1 MLKLM
6 KNSKMFF
13 IVYLR
18 PYQVH
23 PVFRSQRYMQMSNC
37 LCHILYY
44 RRLSLGKC
52 GHSWFDNQDIHD
64 LEKNRK
70 IVHSKII
77 FKKIL
82 HLSTGKSFS
91 EVLILATTNPKYNKR
106 LFPDLPVQYIKIP
119 NLEHGENMG
128 RTCCLHK
135 LF

>member
-1 MLKLM
+1 M
-6 KNSKMFF
+6 F

-37 LCHILYY
+37 FGHILYY
-44 RRLSLGKC
+44 RRLSLGKF
-52 GHSWFDNQDIHD
+52 GHSWFDNQDIHA

-82 HLSTGKSFS
+82 HLKGQ
-91 EVLILATTNPKYNKR
+91 LISKGLFGFFNSPKKR
-106 LFPDLPVQYIKIP
+106 TKNFCPSRLGLKIYIFKFIFFGELKALKFPFEI
-119 NLEHGENMG
+119 N
-128 RTCCLHK
+128 
-135 LF
+135 